1 MGMPIAFSRYYM
13 RLVEVSK
20 MAEVS
25 KRSEITYS
33 TFKMAMSLL
42 GTVTDKYLAVLA
54 PHRELMGL

>member
-1 MGMPIAFSRYYM
+1 MNGNTDRFHLRY
-13 RLVEVSK
+13 LVEVSK

-25 KRSEITYS
+25 KIPPITYS

-42 GTVTDKYLAVLA
+42 GIVTDKYLGALA